1 MIARTTTNSSI
12 SWLFALMLV
21 TPAALADEAKSDK
34 AQIRSAFPVAPAA
47 PNSPVPTRD
56 TIRPLTKPAA
66 LLLAD
71 PKTPG
76 ETKVSYYYRKYE
88 QAFKGLTQ
96 TSSAYRQKKSECEAR
111 GFVPHEQVSAGCKP
125 TDTVAECSDK
135 ILVWCTA
142 EARKSYDNSLLEI
155 SAALRRLSKEAAQEA
170 DLRASYLRMR

>member
-34 AQIRSAFPVAPAA
+34 AQIRGAFPVAPAA
-47 PNSPVPTRD
+47 PKSPVPTRD
-56 TIRPLTKPAA
+56 TIRPLSKPGA
-66 LLLAD
+66 LLLGD

-88 QAFKGLTQ
+88 QAFKGLVQ

-111 GFVPHEQVSAGCKP
+111 GFVPNEQVSAGCKP
-125 TDTVAECSDK
+125 ADTVAECSDK

-142 EARKSYDNSLLEI
+142 EARKSYDSSLLEI